1 MKAELTTVRKL
12 NLTKLMGEPHKL
24 DPVSVIL
31 EDFEPGKGKIIIE
44 CYGKSWSAYWGSMGG
59 KSIATF
65 FCRCDEHYIANKL
78 SGIRGDIPDYEALE
92 ITAKKEVCRLR
103 RDGDL
108 SATEARE
115 LYDDLG
121 YFHYAESAHDL
132 NARDMQAIFGDEW
145 WHSIPDKPNPDY
157 QYLCRII
164 KAVQAGIQ
172 MAGLLKVTEE
182 SGHE

>member
-12 NLTKLMGEPHKL
+12 NLTDLMGEPHKL

-44 CYGKSWSAYWGSMGG
+44 CYGQSWSAYWGSMGG

-65 FCRCDEHYIANKL
+65 FCRCDEHYIANNL

-115 LYDDLG
+115 LYDDVG
-121 YFHYAESAHDL
+121 YFSYAESAHDL
-132 NARDMQAIFGDEW
+132 NGRDMQAIFGDEW

-172 MAGLLKVTEE
+172 TAGLLKVTEG